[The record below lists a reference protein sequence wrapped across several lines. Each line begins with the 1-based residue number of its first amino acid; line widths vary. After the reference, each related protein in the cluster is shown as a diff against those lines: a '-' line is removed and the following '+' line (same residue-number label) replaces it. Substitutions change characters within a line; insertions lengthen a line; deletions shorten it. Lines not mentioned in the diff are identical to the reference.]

1 MVFWVGLII
10 AVVGAMFY
18 VLSFV
23 RSQPRF
29 QRLVNANS
37 EELRR
42 IIDSGEARE
51 YGDGHEELFKDAL
64 NYQLKH
70 QVRPVPLV
78 RIATFLMV
86 VGALLVV
93 VGYFAT

>member
-1 MVFWVGLII
+1 VVFWVGLAII
-10 AVVGAMFY
+10 AVGAALY
-18 VLSFV
+18 VLSYL
-23 RSQPRF
+23 RSLPRF

-42 IIDSGEARE
+42 IIESGEARE
-51 YGDGHEELFKDAL
+51 YGEGHEEFFKDAL
-64 NYQLKH
+64 NYQLEH

-78 RIATFLMV
+78 RVAIILVV

-93 VGYFAT
+93 VGYFAA